1 MQQSILDKI
10 NKHMGTFSAMLKFAI
25 FLICQSYQGI
35 TLAKVVNKS
44 KHFQITN
51 TIHMVGYLNLV
62 QDV

>member
-1 MQQSILDKI
+1 MWETPL
-10 NKHMGTFSAMLKFAI
+10 GTFSAILNFAI
-25 FLICQSYQGI
+25 FYCQSCQGT

-62 QDV
+62 HDA